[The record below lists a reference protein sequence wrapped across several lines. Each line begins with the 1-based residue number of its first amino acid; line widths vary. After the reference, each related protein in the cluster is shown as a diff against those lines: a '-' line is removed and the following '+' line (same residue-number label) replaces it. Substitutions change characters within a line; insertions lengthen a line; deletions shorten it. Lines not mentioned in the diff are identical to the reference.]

1 MGLGDSWDD
10 LGSTTFRQQ
19 GHPNGD
25 GGEGDS
31 TGTPTSQPINS
42 WPTLVIEAGDSES
55 LEALRE
61 DMQWWFSASNHQV
74 KIVLLAKLDRRG
86 RRIIL
91 EKWVEIQPAASR
103 PGPRTRSAT
112 TFRPDCAQEII
123 ITWAPGLVNTP
134 VSHIVTRGTLRLEFN
149 LLFLRPP
156 GPAEGDFL
164 ITVPRL
170 QVWASQ
176 VWRHVT

>member
-1 MGLGDSWDD
+1 M
-10 LGSTTFRQQ
+10 R
-19 GHPNGD
+19 
-25 GGEGDS
+25 
-31 TGTPTSQPINS
+31 
-42 WPTLVIEAGDSES
+42 
-55 LEALRE
+55 
-61 DMQWWFSASNHQV
+61 WWFSASNHQV
-74 KIVLLAKLDRRG
+74 KIVLLAKLDRNE

-91 EKWVEIQPAASR
+91 EKWVEIEPALSR

-112 TFRPDCAQEII
+112 SLTPDCNQEII

-134 VSHIVTRGTLRLEFN
+134 ASHTVTRGALRLECN

-156 GPAEGDFL
+156 SPAEGDFI

-176 VWRHVT
+176 VWEVVN